1 MAMRALLKRFWKDS
15 GGAAL
20 VEFAIVLPIMML
32 TFAMIIEGS
41 RLMWSYQVTISAV
54 RDATRYLGRVTP
66 RDICDGGSTAS
77 ITDFNSTLNLIVS
90 NSAGGTTIFPSG
102 ITLDSVVPSLSCP
115 ILSLGADPTPI
126 AQVTATITVTFP
138 FSGVFSFAGGG
149 DLASMTKTISDQ
161 TRVFGL

>member
-1 MAMRALLKRFWKDS
+1 MPIGHLIKRFMRDT

-66 RDICDGGSTAS
+66 RDICEPGSTAS
-77 ITDFNSTLNLIVS
+77 IGTYSATLNTIVS
-90 NSAGGTTIFPSG
+90 SSTSGTTIFPTG
-102 ITLDSVVPSLSCP
+102 ITLNSVTPSLSCP
-115 ILSLGADPTPI
+115 ILSLGGDPTPV
-126 AQVTATITVTFP
+126 AQVSASITVTFP
-138 FSGVFSFAGGG
+138 FAAVFGFAAGG
-149 DLASMTKTISDQ
+149 DLSTLTKTVSDQ
-161 TRVFGL
+161 TRIFGL

>member
-1 MAMRALLKRFWKDS
+1 MKALRLIKRFWRDT

-66 RDICDGGSTAS
+66 RDICEPGSTAS
-77 ITDFNSTLNLIVS
+77 ITDFNSTLNLIVA
-90 NSAGGTTIFPSG
+90 NSAAGTTIFPSG
-102 ITLDSVVPSLSCP
+102 ITLNSVTPSLSCP
-115 ILSLGADPTPI
+115 ILSLGSDPTPI
-126 AQVTATITVTFP
+126 AQVTANITVTFP
-138 FSGVFSFAGGG
+138 FSGVFSFAAGGN
-149 DLASMTKTISDQ
+149 LSALTKTVSDQ